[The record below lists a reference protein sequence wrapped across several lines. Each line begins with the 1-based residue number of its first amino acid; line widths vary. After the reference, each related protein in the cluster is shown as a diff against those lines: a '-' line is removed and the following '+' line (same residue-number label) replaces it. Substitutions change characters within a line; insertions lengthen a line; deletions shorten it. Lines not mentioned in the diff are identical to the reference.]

1 MKADIDKDLDDSY
14 AIQKTEV
21 RVKDSAL
28 SWIQIYLNGH
38 AYMCKAWKSIKSVNY
53 ANVDMSDP

>member
-21 RVKDSAL
+21 RVKDAAL

-38 AYMCKAWKSIKSVNY
+38 AYMCKA
-53 ANVDMSDP
+53 